1 MPHFNPVSN
10 EVLAQL
16 TAVLTPDQISTTEAD
31 RQQHAQDMSQH
42 APRLSEVVVW
52 PTNSQQVADVL
63 QIAHR
68 HRIPVT
74 PWGAGS
80 SLEGNPIPLFGGITL
95 SLARMNQIVALHAD
109 DFQVTVQPGL
119 GYKDLN
125 QQLGPHGLFFAPD
138 PGANASIGGMLAN
151 NAAGSRTVKYG
162 ATKDNVLAMEVV
174 LADGRILQTGSRS
187 VKQSAG
193 YDMLHLFVGS
203 EGTLGVITQATLRL
217 APVSAIMSSAVAT
230 FADVETAVAAVVEL
244 RASGLDIAALEFIDA
259 ATSGLLSREED
270 VDWGENPTLLMEIHA
285 AHAETAELDLALIQ
299 ETCRAHGAGRFVATT
314 DAAERQKMWQT
325 RHHMFETLR
334 RVFVGHRWQLA
345 DVAVPISQFPA
356 LVKFARQTLQER
368 NLPELMVG
376 HAGDGNL
383 HIAIP
388 YADEATRQGAN
399 LANEEVVLQAIA
411 LGGTATGEHGVGIGK
426 AKFMVRE
433 HGETAVEIMRHL
445 KQTLDPH
452 DILNPGK
459 IIPQP

>member
-1 MPHFNPVSN
+1 MTQFNPVS
-10 EVLAQL
+10 EAILAEL
-16 TAVLTPDQISTTEAD
+16 TAVLTPDQLSITLAD

-42 APRLSEVVVW
+42 RAHLSEVVIW
-52 PTNSQQVADVL
+52 PTNSKQVADVL
-63 QIAHR
+63 RVAHT

-95 SLARMNQIVALHAD
+95 SLVRMNKIVTLYAD

-125 QQLGPHGLFFAPD
+125 QQLGPDGLFFAPD

-174 LADGRILQTGSRS
+174 LADGRILKVGSRS

-193 YDMLHLFVGS
+193 YDLLHLFVGS
-203 EGTLGVITQATLRL
+203 EGTLGVITEATLQL
-217 APVSAIMSSAVAT
+217 APVPAIMSSAVAT

-259 ATSGLLSREED
+259 ATSGLLSREEG
-270 VDWGENPTLLMEIHA
+270 VDWGENPTLLMEA
-285 AHAETAELDLALIQ
+285 
-299 ETCRAHGAGRFVATT
+299 RRFAATT
-314 DAAERQKMWQT
+314 DTTERQKMWQT

-356 LVKFARQTLQER
+356 LVRFARQTLQAHH
-368 NLPELMVG
+368 LPELLVG

-388 YADEATRQGAN
+388 YADENTRQQAN
-399 LANEEVVLQAIA
+399 LANNKVVLRAIE

-433 HGETAVEIMRHL
+433 HGGTAVNVMNQL

-452 DILNPGK
+452 GILNPGK
-459 IIPQP
+459 IIPAPGTSLR